1 MNSPGC
7 VGRLSRFLVSV
18 MFIASGLVVV
28 GHLYF
33 MSIATL
39 EAKTN
44 PPLLVDEYGVLTL
57 SVSVQGVQPVAG
69 GDSEI
74 IELLCE
80 VNIVEPLYCPSN
92 DVRRQSPGLARKE

>member
-1 MNSPGC
+1 M
-7 VGRLSRFLVSV
+7 VV
-18 MFIASGLVVV
+18 ASGLVVV

-33 MSIATL
+33 IGIATV
-39 EAKTN
+39 EAKTD

-57 SVSVQGVQPVAG
+57 SVAVQGVQPVAG

-80 VNIVEPLYCPSN
+80 VNIVEPSYCPSD